1 MNGLQVNQL
10 HAFYGKSHVL
20 RGIDLSVA
28 PSEIVAVLGRNGSGR
43 STLARALVG
52 QLPSSGSVVWNG
64 QALSGRK
71 AFDIA
76 QMGVGYLPESR
87 DIFPTLSAHQ
97 NLLLGLK
104 TNTKNTPLKNMPSSE
119 ALFQKIYS
127 LFPKLKERQHALGAS
142 LSGGE
147 QQMLALARTL
157 MGQPQLLVA
166 DEPSE
171 GLAPQMV
178 KTIAKVLQDLA
189 QSGVAIV
196 LMEQKL
202 ALALQIAHRAVVIGH
217 GQIVFDGTPQ
227 ALAARPAICQ
237 EWLGV

>member
-1 MNGLQVNQL
+1 
-10 HAFYGKSHVL
+10 
-20 RGIDLSVA
+20 
-28 PSEIVAVLGRNGSGR
+28 
-43 STLARALVG
+43 
-52 QLPSSGSVVWNG
+52 
-64 QALSGRK
+64 
-71 AFDIA
+71 
-76 QMGVGYLPESR
+76 
-87 DIFPTLSAHQ
+87 
-97 NLLLGLK
+97 
-104 TNTKNTPLKNMPSSE
+104 
-119 ALFQKIYS
+119 LFQKIYG
-127 LFPKLKERQHALGAS
+127 LFPKLHERQHALVAS
-142 LSGGE
+142 LTGGE
-147 QQMLALARTL
+147 QQMLALGRTL

-202 ALALQIAHRAVVIGH
+202 ALALQIANRAVVIGH
-217 GQIVFDGTPQ
+217 GQIVFDGTPK

>member
-1 MNGLQVNQL
+1 MNGLLVNQL

-20 RGIDLSVA
+20 RGIDLSVS
-28 PSEIVAVLGRNGSGR
+28 PGEIVAVLGRNGSGR

-52 QLPSSGSVVWNG
+52 QLPCSGSVVWNG
-64 QALSGRK
+64 QALARRQ

-87 DIFPTLSAHQ
+87 DIFPTLSVHQ

-104 TNTKNTPLKNMPSSE
+104 TNSPSSE
-119 ALFQKIYS
+119 ALFQTVYC
-127 LFPKLKERQHALGAS
+127 LFPKLQERQHALGAS

-147 QQMLALARTL
+147 QQMLALGRTL

-189 QSGVAIV
+189 QSGLAMVV
-196 LMEQKL
+196 MEQKL
-202 ALALQIAHRAVVIGH
+202 ALALHIAHRAVVIGH
-217 GQIVFDGTPQ
+217 GQVVFDGTPLE
-227 ALAARPAICQ
+227 LANRPSICQ

>member
-1 MNGLQVNQL
+1 MNGLLVKQL

-28 PSEIVAVLGRNGSGR
+28 PGEIVAVLGRNGSGR
-43 STLARALVG
+43 STLARVLVG
-52 QLPSSGSVVWNG
+52 QLPCSGSVVWNG
-64 QALSGRK
+64 QALAGRK

-87 DIFPTLSAHQ
+87 DIFPTLSVHQ

-104 TNTKNTPLKNMPSSE
+104 TNSSSSE
-119 ALFQKIYS
+119 ALFQTVYG
-127 LFPKLKERQHALGAS
+127 LFPKLQERQHALGAS

-147 QQMLALARTL
+147 QQMLALGRTL

-202 ALALQIAHRAVVIGH
+202 ALALHIAHRAVVIGH
-217 GQIVFDGTPQ
+217 GQVVFDGTPQ
-227 ALAARPAICQ
+227 DLAARPAICQ

>member
-28 PSEIVAVLGRNGSGR
+28 PGEIVAVLGRNGSGR

-52 QLPSSGSVVWNG
+52 QLPSSGSVIWNG

-76 QMGVGYLPESR
+76 QMGVGYLPEGR

-104 TNTKNTPLKNMPSSE
+104 KNTPSSE
-119 ALFQKIYS
+119 ALFQKIYG
-127 LFPKLKERQHALGAS
+127 LFPKLQERQHALGAS

-147 QQMLALARTL
+147 QQMLALGRTL

-227 ALAARPAICQ
+227 ALASHPAICQ

>member
-28 PSEIVAVLGRNGSGR
+28 PGEIVAVLGRNGSGR

-52 QLPSSGSVVWNG
+52 QLPCSGSVVWNG
-64 QALSGRK
+64 QALARRQ

-87 DIFPTLSAHQ
+87 DIFPTLSVHQ

-104 TNTKNTPLKNMPSSE
+104 TNSPSSE
-119 ALFQKIYS
+119 ALFQTVYG
-127 LFPKLKERQHALGAS
+127 LFPKLQERQHALGAS

-147 QQMLALARTL
+147 QQMLALGRTL

-189 QSGVAIV
+189 QSGLAMVV
-196 LMEQKL
+196 MEQKL
-202 ALALQIAHRAVVIGH
+202 ALALHIAHRAVVIGH
-217 GQIVFDGTPQ
+217 GQVVFDGTPLE
-227 ALAARPAICQ
+227 LANRPSICQ

>member
-1 MNGLQVNQL
+1 MNGLLVNQL
-10 HAFYGKSHVL
+10 HSFYGKSHVL

-28 PSEIVAVLGRNGSGR
+28 PGEIVAVLGRNGSGR

-52 QLPSSGSVVWNG
+52 QLPCSGSVVWNG
-64 QALSGRK
+64 QALARRQ

-87 DIFPTLSAHQ
+87 DIFPTLSVHQ

-104 TNTKNTPLKNMPSSE
+104 TNSPSSE
-119 ALFQKIYS
+119 ALFQTVYC
-127 LFPKLKERQHALGAS
+127 LFPKLQERQHALGAS

-147 QQMLALARTL
+147 QQMLALGRTL

-202 ALALQIAHRAVVIGH
+202 ALAMHIAHRAVVIGH
-217 GQIVFDGTPQ
+217 GQVVFDGTPQ
-227 ALAARPAICQ
+227 ALADRPAICQ

>member
-28 PSEIVAVLGRNGSGR
+28 PGEIVAVLGRNGSGR

-52 QLPSSGSVVWNG
+52 QLPSSGSVIWNS

-71 AFDIA
+71 AFEIA
-76 QMGVGYLPESR
+76 QMGVGYLPEGR
-87 DIFPTLSAHQ
+87 DIFPTLSVHQ

-104 TNTKNTPLKNMPSSE
+104 TNTKNTPSSE
-119 ALFQKIYS
+119 ALFQKMYG
-127 LFPKLKERQHALGAS
+127 LFPKLAERQNALGAS

-178 KTIAKVLQDLA
+178 KTIAKVLQDLV
-189 QSGVAIV
+189 QSGVATV

-202 ALALQIAHRAVVIGH
+202 ALALQIANRAVVIGH

>member
-1 MNGLQVNQL
+1 MNGLLVNQL

-20 RGIDLSVA
+20 RGIDLSVS
-28 PSEIVAVLGRNGSGR
+28 PGEIVAVLGRNGSGR

-52 QLPSSGSVVWNG
+52 QLPCSGSVVWNG
-64 QALSGRK
+64 QALARRQ

-87 DIFPTLSAHQ
+87 DIFPTLSVHQ

-104 TNTKNTPLKNMPSSE
+104 TNSPSSE
-119 ALFQKIYS
+119 ALFQTVYG
-127 LFPKLKERQHALGAS
+127 LFPKLQERQHALGAS

-147 QQMLALARTL
+147 QQMLALGRTL
-157 MGQPQLLVA
+157 MGRPQLLVA

-189 QSGVAIV
+189 QSGVAMV
-196 LMEQKL
+196 VMEQKL
-202 ALALQIAHRAVVIGH
+202 ALALHIAHRAVVIGH
-217 GQIVFDGTPQ
+217 GQVVFDGTPQ
-227 ALAARPAICQ
+227 DLAARPTICQ

>member
-28 PSEIVAVLGRNGSGR
+28 PGEIVAVLGRNGSGR
-43 STLARALVG
+43 STLACALVG
-52 QLPSSGSVVWNG
+52 QLPSSGSVIWNG

-71 AFDIA
+71 AFEIA
-76 QMGVGYLPESR
+76 QMGVGYLPEGR

-104 TNTKNTPLKNMPSSE
+104 KDMPLKNTPSSE

-127 LFPKLKERQHALGAS
+127 LFPKLEERQRALGAS

-147 QQMLALARTL
+147 QQMLALGRTL

-178 KTIAKVLQDLA
+178 KTIAKVLKDLA

-202 ALALQIAHRAVVIGH
+202 ALALQIASRAVVIGH
-217 GQIVFDGTPQ
+217 GQIVFDGTPHD
-227 ALAARPAICQ
+227 LAARPAICQ

>member
-1 MNGLQVNQL
+1 M
-10 HAFYGKSHVL
+10 
-20 RGIDLSVA
+20 
-28 PSEIVAVLGRNGSGR
+28 
-43 STLARALVG
+43 
-52 QLPSSGSVVWNG
+52 VWNG
-64 QALSGRK
+64 QALARRQ

-87 DIFPTLSAHQ
+87 DIFPTLSVHQ

-104 TNTKNTPLKNMPSSE
+104 TNSPSSE
-119 ALFQKIYS
+119 ALFQTVYG
-127 LFPKLKERQHALGAS
+127 LFPKLQERQHALGAS

-147 QQMLALARTL
+147 QQMLALGRTL

-189 QSGVAIV
+189 QSGLAMVV
-196 LMEQKL
+196 MEQKL
-202 ALALQIAHRAVVIGH
+202 ALALHIAHRAVVIGH
-217 GQIVFDGTPQ
+217 GQVVFDGTPQ
-227 ALAARPAICQ
+227 ALADRPAICQ

>member
-20 RGIDLSVA
+20 RGIDLAVA

-52 QLPSSGSVVWNG
+52 QLACSGSVAWNG

-76 QMGVGYLPESR
+76 QMGVGYLPEGR

-104 TNTKNTPLKNMPSSE
+104 KNTPLKNTPSSE

-127 LFPKLKERQHALGAS
+127 LFPKLQERQYAFGAS

-147 QQMLALARTL
+147 QQMLALGRTL

-178 KTIAKVLQDLA
+178 KTIAKVLQGLA

>member
-1 MNGLQVNQL
+1 
-10 HAFYGKSHVL
+10 
-20 RGIDLSVA
+20 
-28 PSEIVAVLGRNGSGR
+28 
-43 STLARALVG
+43 
-52 QLPSSGSVVWNG
+52 
-64 QALSGRK
+64 
-71 AFDIA
+71 
-76 QMGVGYLPESR
+76 MGVGYLPESR

-104 TNTKNTPLKNMPSSE
+104 KNMSLKNTPSSE
-119 ALFQKIYS
+119 DLFQKIYG
-127 LFPKLKERQHALGAS
+127 LFPKLQERQHALGAS

-147 QQMLALARTL
+147 QQMLALGRTL

>member
-28 PSEIVAVLGRNGSGR
+28 SGEIVAVLGRNGSGR

-64 QALSGRK
+64 QSLAGRK
-71 AFDIA
+71 AFEIA
-76 QMGVGYLPESR
+76 QLGVGYLPESR

-104 TNTKNTPLKNMPSSE
+104 TNTTDTPSSE
-119 ALFQKIYS
+119 ALFQKIYG
-127 LFPKLKERQHALGAS
+127 LFPRLQERQHALGAS

-147 QQMLALARTL
+147 QQMLALGRTL

>member
-1 MNGLQVNQL
+1 MNGLLVNQL

-20 RGIDLSVA
+20 RGIDLSVS
-28 PSEIVAVLGRNGSGR
+28 PGEIVAVLGRNGSGR

-52 QLPSSGSVVWNG
+52 QLPCSGSVVWNG
-64 QALSGRK
+64 QALARRQ

-87 DIFPTLSAHQ
+87 DIFPTLSVHQ

-104 TNTKNTPLKNMPSSE
+104 TNSPSSE
-119 ALFQKIYS
+119 ALFQTVYG
-127 LFPKLKERQHALGAS
+127 LFPKLQERQHALGAS

-147 QQMLALARTL
+147 QQMLALGRTL

-189 QSGVAIV
+189 QSGLAMVV
-196 LMEQKL
+196 MEQKL
-202 ALALQIAHRAVVIGH
+202 ALALHIAHRAVVIGH
-217 GQIVFDGTPQ
+217 GQVVFDGTPLE
-227 ALAARPAICQ
+227 LANRPSICQ

>member
-28 PSEIVAVLGRNGSGR
+28 PGEIVAVLGRNGSGR

-52 QLPSSGSVVWNG
+52 QLPCSGSVVWNG

-76 QMGVGYLPESR
+76 QLGVGYLPESR

-104 TNTKNTPLKNMPSSE
+104 KNTPSSE
-119 ALFQKIYS
+119 ALFQKIYG
-127 LFPKLKERQHALGAS
+127 LFPKLQERQHALGAS

-147 QQMLALARTL
+147 QQMLALGRTL

>member
-28 PSEIVAVLGRNGSGR
+28 PGEIVAVLGRNGSGR

-52 QLPSSGSVVWNG
+52 QLPCSGSVVWNG
-64 QALSGRK
+64 QALAGRQ

-87 DIFPTLSAHQ
+87 DIFPTLSVHQ

-104 TNTKNTPLKNMPSSE
+104 TNSPYAE
-119 ALFQKIYS
+119 ALFQTVYG
-127 LFPKLKERQHALGAS
+127 LFPKLQERQHALGVS

-147 QQMLALARTL
+147 QQMLALGRTL
-157 MGQPQLLVA
+157 MGRPQLLVA

-189 QSGVAIV
+189 QSGVAMV
-196 LMEQKL
+196 VMEQKL
-202 ALALQIAHRAVVIGH
+202 ALALHIAHRAVVIGH
-217 GQIVFDGTPQ
+217 GQVVFDGTPLE
-227 ALAARPAICQ
+227 LANRPAICQ

>member
-28 PSEIVAVLGRNGSGR
+28 PGEIVAVLGRNGSGR

-147 QQMLALARTL
+147 QQMLALGRTL

-202 ALALQIAHRAVVIGH
+202 ALALQIANRAVVIGH

>member
-28 PSEIVAVLGRNGSGR
+28 PGEIVAVLGRNGSGR

-52 QLPSSGSVVWNG
+52 QLPCSGSVVWNG
-64 QALSGRK
+64 QSLAGLK
-71 AFDIA
+71 AFAIA
-76 QMGVGYLPESR
+76 QLGVGYLPEGR
-87 DIFPTLSAHQ
+87 DIFPTLSVHQ

-104 TNTKNTPLKNMPSSE
+104 TNTKNTPSSE
-119 ALFQKIYS
+119 ALFQKMYG
-127 LFPKLKERQHALGAS
+127 LFPKLAERQNALGAS

-202 ALALQIAHRAVVIGH
+202 ALALQIANRAVVIGH

>member
-1 MNGLQVNQL
+1 MNGLLVNQL

-20 RGIDLSVA
+20 RGIDLSVS
-28 PSEIVAVLGRNGSGR
+28 PGEIVAVLGRNGSGR

-52 QLPSSGSVVWNG
+52 QLPCSGSVVWNG
-64 QALSGRK
+64 QALARRQ

-87 DIFPTLSAHQ
+87 DIFPTLSVHQ

-104 TNTKNTPLKNMPSSE
+104 TNSPSSE
-119 ALFQKIYS
+119 ALFQTVYG
-127 LFPKLKERQHALGAS
+127 LFPKLQERQHALGAS

-147 QQMLALARTL
+147 QQMLALGRTL

-189 QSGVAIV
+189 QSGVAMV
-196 LMEQKL
+196 VMEQKL
-202 ALALQIAHRAVVIGH
+202 ALALHIAHRAVVIGH
-217 GQIVFDGTPQ
+217 GQVVFDGTPLE
-227 ALAARPAICQ
+227 LANRPAICQ

>member
-28 PSEIVAVLGRNGSGR
+28 PGEIVAVLGRNGSGR

-64 QALSGRK
+64 QSLAGRK
-71 AFDIA
+71 AFEIA

-104 TNTKNTPLKNMPSSE
+104 KITPLKNAPSSD

-127 LFPKLKERQHALGAS
+127 LFPKLQERQHALGAS

-147 QQMLALARTL
+147 QQMLALGRTL

-227 ALAARPAICQ
+227 DLAARPAICQ

>member
-28 PSEIVAVLGRNGSGR
+28 PGEIVAVLGRNGSGR

-52 QLPSSGSVVWNG
+52 QLPCSGSVVWNG
-64 QALSGRK
+64 QSLAGLK
-71 AFDIA
+71 AFAIA
-76 QMGVGYLPESR
+76 QLGVGYLSESR
-87 DIFPTLSAHQ
+87 DIFPTLSVHQ

-104 TNTKNTPLKNMPSSE
+104 TNTKNTPSSE
-119 ALFQKIYS
+119 ALFQKMYG
-127 LFPKLKERQHALGAS
+127 LFPKLAERQNALGAS

>member
-1 MNGLQVNQL
+1 MNGLLVNQL

-20 RGIDLSVA
+20 CGIDLSVS
-28 PSEIVAVLGRNGSGR
+28 PGEIVAVLGRNGSGR

-52 QLPSSGSVVWNG
+52 QLPCSGSVVWNG
-64 QALSGRK
+64 QALARRQ

-87 DIFPTLSAHQ
+87 DIFPTLSVHQ

-104 TNTKNTPLKNMPSSE
+104 TNSPSSE
-119 ALFQKIYS
+119 ALFQTVYG
-127 LFPKLKERQHALGAS
+127 LFPKLQERQHALGAS

-147 QQMLALARTL
+147 QQMLALGRTL

-189 QSGVAIV
+189 QSGVAMV
-196 LMEQKL
+196 VMEQKL
-202 ALALQIAHRAVVIGH
+202 ALALHIAHRAVVIGH
-217 GQIVFDGTPQ
+217 GQVVFDGTPQ
-227 ALAARPAICQ
+227 DLAARPAICQ

>member
-28 PSEIVAVLGRNGSGR
+28 PGEIVAVLGRNGSGR
-43 STLARALVG
+43 STLARVLVG
-52 QLPSSGSVVWNG
+52 QLPCSGSVVWNG

-71 AFDIA
+71 AFEIA
-76 QMGVGYLPESR
+76 QMGVGYLPEGR
-87 DIFPTLSAHQ
+87 DIFPTLSVHQ

-104 TNTKNTPLKNMPSSE
+104 TNTKNTPSSE
-119 ALFQKIYS
+119 ALFQKMYG
-127 LFPKLKERQHALGAS
+127 LFPKLAERQNALGAS

>member
-1 MNGLQVNQL
+1 MNGLQVKQL
-10 HAFYGKSHVL
+10 HAFYSKSHVL

-28 PSEIVAVLGRNGSGR
+28 PGEIVAVLGRNGSGR

-52 QLPSSGSVVWNG
+52 QLPCSGSVVWNG
-64 QALSGRK
+64 QALAGRQ
-71 AFDIA
+71 AFEIA

-87 DIFPTLSAHQ
+87 DIFPTLSVHQ

-104 TNTKNTPLKNMPSSE
+104 TNSPSSE
-119 ALFQKIYS
+119 SLFQTVYG
-127 LFPKLKERQHALGAS
+127 LFPKLQERQHALGAS

-147 QQMLALARTL
+147 QQMLALGRTL

-189 QSGVAIV
+189 QSGVAMV
-196 LMEQKL
+196 VMEQKL
-202 ALALQIAHRAVVIGH
+202 ALALHIAHRAVVIGH
-217 GQIVFDGTPQ
+217 GQVVFDGTPQ
-227 ALAARPAICQ
+227 ALADRPAICQ

>member
-28 PSEIVAVLGRNGSGR
+28 TGEIVAVLGRNGSGR

-71 AFDIA
+71 AFEIA

-87 DIFPTLSAHQ
+87 DIFPTLSTHQ

-104 TNTKNTPLKNMPSSE
+104 TNTKNTHLQNTPSSE
-119 ALFQKIYS
+119 ALFQKIYE
-127 LFPKLKERQHALGAS
+127 LFPKLEERQHALGAS

-147 QQMLALARTL
+147 QQMLALGRTL

-196 LMEQKL
+196 LMEQKF
-202 ALALQIAHRAVVIGH
+202 ALALQIANRAVVIGH
-217 GQIVFDGTPQ
+217 GQIVFDGSPQ
-227 ALAARPAICQ
+227 DLAARPAICQ

>member
-28 PSEIVAVLGRNGSGR
+28 PGEIVAVLGRNGSGR

-64 QALSGRK
+64 QSLAGRK

-104 TNTKNTPLKNMPSSE
+104 KNTPSSE
-119 ALFQKIYS
+119 DLFQKIYS
-127 LFPKLKERQHALGAS
+127 LFPKLQERQHALGAS

-147 QQMLALARTL
+147 QQMLALGRTP

-202 ALALQIAHRAVVIGH
+202 ALALQIANRAVVIGH

-227 ALAARPAICQ
+227 DLAARPAICQ

>member
-1 MNGLQVNQL
+1 ML
-10 HAFYGKSHVL
+10 F
-20 RGIDLSVA
+20 
-28 PSEIVAVLGRNGSGR
+28 R
-43 STLARALVG
+43 S
-52 QLPSSGSVVWNG
+52 
-64 QALSGRK
+64 
-71 AFDIA
+71 
-76 QMGVGYLPESR
+76 
-87 DIFPTLSAHQ
+87 
-97 NLLLGLK
+97 LLGLK
-104 TNTKNTPLKNMPSSE
+104 KNTPLENTPSSE

-147 QQMLALARTL
+147 QQMLALGRTL

-189 QSGVAIV
+189 HSGVAIV

-202 ALALQIAHRAVVIGH
+202 ALALQIANRAVVIGH

>member
-1 MNGLQVNQL
+1 
-10 HAFYGKSHVL
+10 
-20 RGIDLSVA
+20 
-28 PSEIVAVLGRNGSGR
+28 
-43 STLARALVG
+43 
-52 QLPSSGSVVWNG
+52 
-64 QALSGRK
+64 
-71 AFDIA
+71 
-76 QMGVGYLPESR
+76 
-87 DIFPTLSAHQ
+87 
-97 NLLLGLK
+97 
-104 TNTKNTPLKNMPSSE
+104 
-119 ALFQKIYS
+119 LFQKIYS
-127 LFPKLKERQHALGAS
+127 LFPKLQERQHALGSS

-147 QQMLALARTL
+147 QQMLALGRTL
-157 MGQPQLLVA
+157 MGEPQLLVA

-178 KTIAKVLQDLA
+178 KTIAKVLKDLA

-227 ALAARPAICQ
+227 DLAARPEICQ

>member
-10 HAFYGKSHVL
+10 HAFYGKSPVL
-20 RGIDLSVA
+20 RGIDLSVG
-28 PSEIVAVLGRNGSGR
+28 PGEIVAVLGRNGSGR

-52 QLPSSGSVVWNG
+52 QLPSSGSVIWNG
-64 QALSGRK
+64 QSLAGRK
-71 AFDIA
+71 AFEIA

-104 TNTKNTPLKNMPSSE
+104 KSTSLKNTPSSE

-127 LFPKLKERQHALGAS
+127 LFPKLQERQHALGAS

-147 QQMLALARTL
+147 QQMLALGRTL
-157 MGQPQLLVA
+157 MGEPQLLVA

>member
-1 MNGLQVNQL
+1 
-10 HAFYGKSHVL
+10 
-20 RGIDLSVA
+20 
-28 PSEIVAVLGRNGSGR
+28 
-43 STLARALVG
+43 
-52 QLPSSGSVVWNG
+52 VVWNG
-64 QALSGRK
+64 QSLSGRK
-71 AFDIA
+71 AFENA

-104 TNTKNTPLKNMPSSE
+104 TNTPSSE
-119 ALFQKIYS
+119 ALFQKIYG
-127 LFPKLKERQHALGAS
+127 LFPKLQERQHALGAS

-147 QQMLALARTL
+147 QQMLALGRTL
-157 MGQPQLLVA
+157 MGEPKLLVA

-227 ALAARPAICQ
+227 DLAARPAICQ

>member
-28 PSEIVAVLGRNGSGR
+28 PGEIVAVLGRNGSGR

-52 QLPSSGSVVWNG
+52 QLPCSGSVVWNG
-64 QALSGRK
+64 QSLAGLK

-87 DIFPTLSAHQ
+87 DIFPTLSVHQ

-104 TNTKNTPLKNMPSSE
+104 TNTTNSPSSE
-119 ALFQKIYS
+119 SLFQKIYG
-127 LFPKLKERQHALGAS
+127 LFLKLQERQHALGAS

-147 QQMLALARTL
+147 QQMLALGRTL

-178 KTIAKVLQDLA
+178 KTIAKVLKDLS

-217 GQIVFDGTPQ
+217 GQIVFDGTPHD
-227 ALAARPAICQ
+227 LAARPAICQ

>member
-10 HAFYGKSHVL
+10 HVFYGKSHVL

-28 PSEIVAVLGRNGSGR
+28 SGEIVAVLGRNGSGR

-52 QLPSSGSVVWNG
+52 QLAFSGSVVWNG
-64 QALSGRK
+64 QSLAGRK
-71 AFDIA
+71 AFEIA
-76 QMGVGYLPESR
+76 QLGVGYLPESR

-104 TNTKNTPLKNMPSSE
+104 KNTPSSE
-119 ALFQKIYS
+119 VLFQKIYG
-127 LFPKLKERQHALGAS
+127 LFPKLQERQHAFGAS

-147 QQMLALARTL
+147 QQMLALGRTL

-178 KTIAKVLQDLA
+178 KTIAKVLKDLS

-227 ALAARPAICQ
+227 DLAARPAICQ

>member
-20 RGIDLSVA
+20 RGIDLSVG
-28 PSEIVAVLGRNGSGR
+28 PGEIVAVLGRNGSGR

-52 QLPSSGSVVWNG
+52 QLPSSGSVIWNG

-71 AFDIA
+71 AFEIA

-87 DIFPTLSAHQ
+87 DIFPTLSANQ

-104 TNTKNTPLKNMPSSE
+104 KNTPSSE
-119 ALFQKIYS
+119 ALFQMIYG

-142 LSGGE
+142 LSGGD
-147 QQMLALARTL
+147 QQMLALGRTL

>member
-28 PSEIVAVLGRNGSGR
+28 PGEIVAVLGRNGSGR

-76 QMGVGYLPESR
+76 QMGVGYLPEGR

-97 NLLLGLK
+97 NLLLGFK
-104 TNTKNTPLKNMPSSE
+104 KNTPLKNTPSSE
-119 ALFQKIYS
+119 TLFQKIYS
-127 LFPKLKERQHALGAS
+127 LFPKLEERQHALGAS

-147 QQMLALARTL
+147 QQMLALGRTL
-157 MGQPQLLVA
+157 MGQPLLLVA